1 MSMTMSDRMFDMSSR
16 PLPRQDVE
24 LIMLLA
30 SRFERAQ
37 SGMSDWAKIATQSVD
52 FYEGR
57 QWTAEDL
64 KKLRDE
70 KRPALTINKI
80 RPLVNLAMGYHL
92 NNQTHDRYLPGHDGT
107 GIAETAAALSAVSQ
121 QIDEKNEM
129 QFIDAE
135 VMLDGL
141 LTGRGFY
148 DVRLDFSKNALGDVV
163 ARAQD
168 PFSTYLDPDG
178 NQYDVNTGTYAGTSR
193 WVSVEEVRQCYG
205 EEAESYVRPLV
216 GGISANV
223 MPGGI
228 YNDGVEITP
237 WRNFGGDQ
245 YERGLWGA
253 FTDQVFSWVDTY
265 RKTVRLLDMQHY
277 QQTYRWFFVDM
288 ETGDQKPIPDSWDS
302 RRIERVMM
310 WAQQE
315 NVPLVIQR
323 KSVRRLRWT
332 HMVGDIVVFDEWSPY
347 NSMTLIPYFPYF
359 RRGMTQGMVEP
370 LIDSNREINVRRSAR
385 QNIVGRSSNSG
396 WKIPEGSL
404 TPEMEENLER
414 NGGRPGFVLKYRTVG
429 PNGTTLAEPTQI
441 TPQQTPISIAEL
453 EKESASDIQEIAGI
467 NKAALGQVEQSNVS
481 GRAIKARQQQTVI
494 GLEGFMANYRRSKR
508 MLGLKKL
515 ELVQSFYT
523 EQRVIRVT
531 GKGRSPAQVVINQK
545 TAAGIINDVTLG
557 DYSVKV
563 DETSLSES
571 FLEGQFNE
579 LMTMKAAGM
588 PIPDEFLVEASS
600 IGRKEELLAMLQ
612 AEREAMAAAGVPAG
626 DAPGAKPTGTGPG
639 GSAVG
644 PDGGSMPG

>member
-1 MSMTMSDRMFDMSSR
+1 MSMTTTGIYDLSDR
-16 PLPRQDVE
+16 PLPRQDMNLV
-24 LIMLLA
+24 LLVA
-30 SRFERAQ
+30 SRFLRSQ

-64 KKLRDE
+64 RKLQDE

-80 RPLVNLAMGYHL
+80 RPLINLAMGYHL
-92 NNQTHDRYLPGHDGT
+92 NNQTHDRFMPGHDGT
-107 GIAETAAALSAVSQ
+107 GTAEIAAALSAVTQ
-121 QIDEKNEM
+121 QIDEMNES

-135 VMLDGL
+135 VFLDGL

-148 DVRLDFSKNALGDVV
+148 DIRLDFSKNALGNV
-163 ARAQD
+163 AVTAQD
-168 PFSTYLDPDG
+168 PFATYLDPDG
-178 NQYDVNTGTYAGTSR
+178 DKYDINSGNYASTSR
-193 WVSVEEVRQCYG
+193 WVSIDEIYHHYG
-205 EEAESYVRPLV
+205 QMAADWVRPLV
-216 GGISANV
+216 GGMSAMA

-228 YNDGVEITP
+228 YNDGIEITP

-245 YERGLWGA
+245 FDRGVWGV
-253 FTDQVFSWVDTY
+253 FTDQLYDWVDTY
-265 RKTVRLLDMQHY
+265 RKTVRLIDMQHW
-277 QQTYRWFFVDM
+277 QQTNRWFFVDM
-288 ETGDQKPIPDSWDS
+288 DTGDQKAIPDSWDS
-302 RRIERVMM
+302 ARIERVMM

-315 NVPLVIQR
+315 RMPLVVQR

-332 HMVGDIVVFDEWSPY
+332 HLIGDIIVFDEWSPY
-347 NSMTLIPYFPYF
+347 DSMTLVPYFPYF

-396 WKIPEGSL
+396 WMVPEGGL
-404 TPEMEENLER
+404 TPEELENLEK
-414 NGGRPGFVLKYRTVG
+414 NGGRPGFILKYKTLG
-429 PNGTTLAEPTQI
+429 PNGTTLSEPKQI

-453 EKESASDIQEIAGI
+453 EKESASDLPEIAGI
-467 NKAALGQVEQSNVS
+467 NKASLGQVEQSNIS

-508 MLGLKKL
+508 MMGSKKL
-515 ELVQSFYT
+515 ELIQGYYT
-523 EQRVIRVT
+523 EQRIIRVT

-545 TAAGIINDVTLG
+545 TAAGIVNDVTLG
-557 DYSVKV
+557 QYSVKV

-588 PIPDEFLVEASS
+588 PIPDEFVVEASS
-600 IGRKEELLAMLQ
+600 LGRKEELLAMMQ
-612 AEREAMAAAGVPAG
+612 AQREAMAAAGIPAG
-626 DAPGAKPTGTGPG
+626 DAPGSKANGTGPG